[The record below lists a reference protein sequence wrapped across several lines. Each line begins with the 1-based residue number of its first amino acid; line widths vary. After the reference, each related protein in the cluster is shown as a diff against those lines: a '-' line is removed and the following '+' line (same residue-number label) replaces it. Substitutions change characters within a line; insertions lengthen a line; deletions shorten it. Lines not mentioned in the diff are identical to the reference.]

1 MSACPSDMTQ
11 LACWALIAPR
21 NTCFQIYTYMCVLNW
36 RFLFLNFIKYCV
48 WFLVLKPCIYLF
60 LVVLLPTTAR
70 SIQWIKLYISNIL
83 HVICVISA
91 LTSALKNYHT
101 LWNLIFFQKIIML
114 RTQFLSTI
122 CLLLWGKG
130 LVTPFPHSF
139 LFSVTFL
146 TVNIFWEIPSID
158 WCEKR
163 QTFIPI
169 WEYKHMPLMSPFYFL
184 TWQIFSGNCLLTH
197 MHKISQ
203 P

>member
-1 MSACPSDMTQ
+1 MI
-11 LACWALIAPR
+11 LGFKAL
-21 NTCFQIYTYMCVLNW
+21 
-36 RFLFLNFIKYCV
+36 
-48 WFLVLKPCIYLF
+48 YLF
-60 LVVLLPTTAR
+60 IFGCFITDNGTLNTMNQTLYSKYLTCDISINISIKELLY
-70 SIQWIKLYISNIL
+70 SEEFD
-83 HVICVISA
+83 
-91 LTSALKNYHT
+91 
-101 LWNLIFFQKIIML
+101 FFQKIIML

-146 TVNIFWEIPSID
+146 TVNIFWGIPSIE

-203 P
+203 PKI